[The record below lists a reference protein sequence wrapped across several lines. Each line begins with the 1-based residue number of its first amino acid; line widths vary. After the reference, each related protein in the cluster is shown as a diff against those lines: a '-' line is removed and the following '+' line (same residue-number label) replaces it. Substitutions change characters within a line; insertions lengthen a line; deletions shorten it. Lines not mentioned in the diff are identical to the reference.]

1 MALINKKRAQSSTQE
16 FRNGFT
22 LVELIIVISVIG
34 ILVAFAVP
42 NFLDWLPNMRLKAAA
57 RDLYSN
63 MQKAKIAAI
72 KSNTTV
78 TFSFTPG
85 TGSPCKGGSYKF
97 VDGNGKTLVNVTL
110 SDDVCLDPTSS
121 FPNGFSARGLAS
133 GTTGTLKLSHPDTS
147 RTYTVTQSIAG
158 NIKLQ

>member
-1 MALINKKRAQSSTQE
+1 MAHLENEKINNILKKQS
-16 FRNGFT
+16 GFT
-22 LVELIIVISVIG
+22 LVELVMVTVVIG
-34 ILVAFAVP
+34 IMAAIAVP
-42 NFLDWLPNMRLKAAA
+42 NFMDWLPNLRLKAAA

-63 MQKAKIAAI
+63 MQEAKMAAI

-85 TGSPCKGGSYKF
+85 TGSPCQGGNYTF
-97 VDGNGKTLVNVTL
+97 TDGNGNTLVNVTL
-110 SDDVCLDPTSS
+110 SDGVCLDPASTL
-121 FPNGFSARGLAS
+121 PYGFSATGLAAGAI
-133 GTTGTLKLSHPDTS
+133 GTIKLTHPDTT